1 MRKILTAVIVYLSGS
16 VLILSSGITPVKLS
30 VVLLLFI
37 VLCAGVYCKDKR
49 ITVLILLAY
58 MAAAA
63 AVPEGI
69 YGLPVIG
76 YHMCDCIC
84 QVLENKKRYDLIF
97 ALVTGSILCV
107 CTAIF
112 FIQTENIRSMP
123 LRITLC
129 VLFTAAASALKLY
142 DYKYDKLYEEFVR
155 TKDNDR
161 EYSMALKAKNQ
172 YLIEKQDAQIYS
184 ATLKERNRIA
194 REIHDNVGHLLS
206 RSLLQMGAVLAV
218 NKDEN
223 LKPMLLGVKD
233 TLNSAMSSIRSS
245 VHDLHDES
253 VDLKQNIEEILSEM
267 QDYAVHFEYDVQDE
281 LPRELKYCMIAIVK
295 EASSNIIKHS
305 NADMVDI
312 VLREHPA
319 FYQLMIHDNG
329 KSAAK
334 SDGMGIGL
342 ENMQQR
348 VEAFAGRLE
357 INREAGF
364 KIFIHIPKKTADYK

>member
-1 MRKILTAVIVYLSGS
+1 MRKILTAIIVYLAGS
-16 VLILSSGITPVKLS
+16 VLILSSGITPVKLA

-37 VLCAGVYCKDKR
+37 VLCVGAYCKDKR
-49 ITVLILLAY
+49 NSALILLAY
-58 MAAAA
+58 MAIVA

-76 YHMCDCIC
+76 YHMSDCVC
-84 QVLENKKRYDLIF
+84 QVMENKKRHDLIF
-97 ALVTGSILCV
+97 VAATGVILFV
-107 CTAIF
+107 CMAKF
-112 FIQTENIRSMP
+112 LIQTENIKGMM
-123 LRITLC
+123 LHITVC
-129 VLFTAAASALKLY
+129 ILFTAAASVLKLY
-142 DYKYDKLYEEFVR
+142 DYKYERLYEEFVR

-161 EYSMALKAKNQ
+161 EYNMALKAKNQ

-206 RSLLQMGAVLAV
+206 RSLLQMGAVFAV

-223 LKPMLLGVKD
+223 LKPMLLGVKE

-253 VDLKQNIEEILSEM
+253 VDLKQNIEEILSKM
-267 QDYAVHFEYDVQDE
+267 QDYAIHFEYDVQEE
-281 LPRELKYCMIAIVK
+281 LPRELKYCIIAIVK
-295 EASSNIIKHS
+295 EATSNIIKHS
-305 NADMVDI
+305 NADTVDV

-329 KSAAK
+329 RSAAK

-357 INREAGF
+357 ISREAGF
-364 KIFIHIPKKTADYK
+364 KIFIHIPKRAANV